1 MVRHRAQ
8 GDRLPHHRLPVG
20 AGGGEPA
27 AARGAACR
35 LQGERWRAPEGHGR
49 RARVELVLPDDKRR
63 LVVRVLV
70 GGRWAGDLL
79 FAVPGERDALLGA
92 LARGALDVVSR
103 ALPPA
108 DYAGLEPAQAPC

>member
-1 MVRHRAQ
+1 M
-8 GDRLPHHRLPVG
+8 
-20 AGGGEPA
+20 
-27 AARGAACR
+27 
-35 LQGERWRAPEGHGR
+35 
-49 RARVELVLPDDKRR
+49 
-63 LVVRVLV
+63 VRVLV